1 MMEYDKLNEIEI
13 YKSSDAEIEV
23 QVTLQGDT
31 VWLNRHQMALLFD
44 RDVKTIGKHINT
56 VFKEEELEEISTVA
70 KFATVQKEGKRTVER
85 DVEYYN
91 LDVIISVGYRVKSKR
106 GTQFRQWA
114 TQRLK
119 DYLVQGYAINEK
131 RLAEKKQQVEYL
143 KTGIKILSR
152 AIAQQASTEDSE
164 ALEIFANGLQL
175 LDDYDHEQLD
185 MKGITLKDTIYPSI
199 NEYLNVIHRM
209 KSNFDSDVFAKPK
222 DKSFESSVNQIQQTF
237 DNEELYPT
245 IEEKAAMLLYLV
257 VKNHSF
263 VDGNKRIAAACFLHF
278 LDKNNLLFSA
288 NGQAAISNEALA
300 ALTLFVAT
308 SKSDE
313 METVKMFIISILN
326 RSIPITRP
334 S

>member
-1 MMEYDKLNEIEI
+1 MEYDKLNEIEI

-56 VFKEEELEEISTVA
+56 VFKEGELEENSTVA
-70 KFATVQKEGKRTVER
+70 KFATVQKEGTRTVER

-114 TQRLK
+114 TRRLK

-131 RLAEKKQQVEYL
+131 RLAEKNQQVEYL
-143 KTGIKILSR
+143 KTGIKILGR
-152 AIAQQASTEDSE
+152 AIAQQASTEDRE
-164 ALEIFANGLQL
+164 ALEIFASGLQL

-185 MKGITLKDTIYPSI
+185 IKGITLKDTTYPSI
-199 NEYLNVIHRM
+199 NEYLHVIHRM
-209 KSNFDSDVFAKPK
+209 KSDFESDVFAKPK
-222 DKSFESSVNQIQQTF
+222 DESFESSVNQIQQTF
-237 DNEELYPT
+237 DKEELYPT

-288 NGQAAISNEALA
+288 NGQPAISNEALA

-313 METVKMFIISILN
+313 METVKMFIMSILN
-326 RSIPITRP
+326 RNK
-334 S
+334 

>member
-1 MMEYDKLNEIEI
+1 MEHDKLNEIEI

-56 VFKEEELEEISTVA
+56 VFNEGELEENSVVA
-70 KFATVQKEGKRTVER
+70 KFATTAQDGKVYQ
-85 DVEYYN
+85 VEYYN

-131 RLAEKKQQVEYL
+131 RLAEKNQQVEYL

-152 AIAQQASTEDSE
+152 AITQQASTEDRE
-164 ALEIFANGLQL
+164 ALEIFASGLQL

-185 MKGITLKDTIYPSI
+185 MKGITLKDTTFPSI

-209 KSNFDSDVFAKPK
+209 KSDFDSDVFAKPK

-237 DNEELYPT
+237 DNVELYAT

-263 VDGNKRIAAACFLHF
+263 VDGNKRIGAACFLHF

-288 NGQAAISNEALA
+288 NGEPAISNEALA

-326 RSIPITRP
+326 RSIPITTP

>member
-1 MMEYDKLNEIEI
+1 MEFDKLNEIEI

-56 VFKEEELEEISTVA
+56 IFNDGELEENSTVA
-70 KFATVQKEGKRTVER
+70 KFATVQKEGTRTVER

-106 GTQFRQWA
+106 GMQFRQWA

-131 RLAEKKQQVEYL
+131 RLAEKNQQVEYL

-152 AIAQQASTEDSE
+152 AIAQQASTEDRE
-164 ALEIFANGLQL
+164 ALEIFASGLQL

-185 MKGITLKDTIYPSI
+185 IKGITLKDTAYPSI
-199 NEYLNVIHRM
+199 NEYLHVIHGM
-209 KSNFDSDVFAKPK
+209 KSDFDSDVFAKPK

-237 DNEELYPT
+237 DSEELYPT
-245 IEEKAAMLLYLV
+245 VEEKAAMLLYLV

-263 VDGNKRIAAACFLHF
+263 VDGNKRIAAACFLYF

-288 NGQAAISNEALA
+288 NGQPAISNEALA

-326 RSIPITRP
+326 RNK
-334 S
+334 

>member
-1 MMEYDKLNEIEI
+1 MEYDKLNEIEI

-56 VFKEEELEEISTVA
+56 IFNEGELEGNSVVA
-70 KFATVQKEGKRTVER
+70 NFATTAKDGKVYR
-85 DVEYYN
+85 VEYYN

-119 DYLVQGYAINEK
+119 DYLVQGYAINER
-131 RLAEKKQQVEYL
+131 RLAEKNQQVEYL

-152 AIAQQASTEDSE
+152 AIAQQASTEDRE
-164 ALEIFANGLQL
+164 ALEIFASGLQL

-185 MKGITLKDTIYPSI
+185 RKGITLKETSYPSI

-209 KSNFDSDVFAKPK
+209 KSEFDSDVFAKPK

-245 IEEKAAMLLYLV
+245 LEEKAAMLLYLV

-288 NGQAAISNEALA
+288 DGRPAISNGALA

-326 RSIPITRP
+326 RPK
-334 S
+334 